1 MYLLFT
7 KKIILNRM
15 KEKAHRA
22 LVTAQNSPPHPR
34 ADGAAWGIKQ
44 EEVDDEFAVFAGR
57 TKKVYR
63 TGNGPPPVLNPHA
76 PVNMDPTPD
85 EHAAQAH
92 VHGGQQGQS
101 MLGEWL
107 ARQEQYVGYDPH
119 YLAPI
124 EPPPPPPPHQH
135 QQYGYP
141 PTEQPQYTLE
151 VAPPLQQYI
160 TAPFAYAPHSQPPPP
175 PPPLPPQSRPPSS
188 QPPPPPPPPSSS
200 SLGPHGPHG
209 SHGEDMVGLRRGY
222 AAAAALAP
230 QTELTH
236 LGLASSGSR
245 INEAWMSFMQ
255 QHTGMLN
262 DSGSGRH
269 M

>member
-1 MYLLFT
+1 M
-7 KKIILNRM
+7 R
-15 KEKAHRA
+15 EKAHRA
-22 LVTAQNSPPHPR
+22 LVAARNSPPHP
-34 ADGAAWGIKQ
+34 IKQ

-63 TGNGPPPVLNPHA
+63 TGGAVLNPLA
-76 PVNMDPTPD
+76 PANLGPTPD

-92 VHGGQQGQS
+92 VHGGQQQGQS

-107 ARQEQYVGYDPH
+107 ARQEQFVGYDPH

-124 EPPPPPPPHQH
+124 EPPPPQPHHQH

-141 PTEQPQYTLE
+141 PPSEQPQYTLE
-151 VAPPLQQYI
+151 VVPPLQQYI
-160 TAPFAYAPHSQPPPP
+160 TTPFAYAPQPHSHSHP
-175 PPPLPPQSRPPSS
+175 PPQSGPLSS
-188 QPPPPPPPPSSS
+188 SHPPSSS
-200 SLGPHGPHG
+200 SSLGLHRPHG
-209 SHGEDMVGLRRGY
+209 SHGEDMAELRRGY
-222 AAAAALAP
+222 ATAASLAP

-245 INEAWMSFMQ
+245 MNEAWMSFMQ

-262 DSGSGRH
+262 DGGSGRH